1 MCRTNQSLE
10 WKAQWW
16 EQRRELPSDISID
29 GLVRAGISAYADW
42 QASMQHWLA
51 EHFSDLWYQTG
62 NGLLEGAEDE
72 SKGPVE
78 LPDPD
83 ADLSS
88 SAHED
93 DDGGLDEDE

>member
-1 MCRTNQSLE
+1 MNQSLK

-16 EQRRELPSDISID
+16 EQRRELPSDISVN
-29 GLVRAGISAYADW
+29 GLVRASISAYADR
-42 QASMQHWLA
+42 QAAVQRRLA

-72 SKGPVE
+72 SEGPVE